1 METARFCA
9 DVLTK
14 KATAVGDTT
23 LYAIALRTGVR
34 ESTIS
39 RLVSGRT
46 VPSLATL
53 VAVADAY
60 GCSLDDLVI
69 GRTTRPLSR
78 VPGQH
83 AGRKRKAVPA

>member
-1 METARFCA
+1 MDSARFCA
-9 DVLTK
+9 DFLTK
-14 KATAVGDTT
+14 KATAAGDIT
-23 LYAIALRTGVR
+23 LHAIALRTGVR

-46 VPSLATL
+46 APSLATL

-69 GRTTRPLSR
+69 GRTKPPLRR

-83 AGRKRKAVPA
+83 AGRKPKAVPA